1 MFGAT
6 VTFLIT
12 TSRYR
17 VAIVVAALMAP
28 LSCAIAGEAA
38 KEGEERVDTEFIF
51 GFTAGADVGE
61 LGERELEHQTQTLWA
76 KRDGSYTAL
85 TDQLRYETSPLQDFR
100 FEIGAPIAYYNM
112 SGVTGLDDRN
122 QAAFNGVSTE
132 FRYRLFDRDHAPFG
146 LTLSAEP
153 HWARTDEITG
163 ERVENYGGELSVALD
178 KELIPNRVFAAFNA
192 VYDPEVSRTPGL
204 WVRES
209 GLSFSAAITTQISP
223 GIFVGGEA
231 RYMRKYDGVDLDT
244 LSGQAFF
251 AGPSAF
257 WRISKRFAVSGAWS
271 VQVAGRSTDVP
282 AALDLVKF
290 TRQQALLR
298 VEYNF

>member
-1 MFGAT
+1 M
-6 VTFLIT
+6 
-12 TSRYR
+12 
-17 VAIVVAALMAP
+17 IVVAALMGP
-28 LSCAIAGEAA
+28 FSCAIAGEAA
-38 KEGEERVDTEFIF
+38 KEGEEERVDTEFIF

-61 LGERELEHQTQTLWA
+61 LGERELEHRTQTQWA

-146 LTLSAEP
+146 LTFGAEP

-163 ERVENYGGELSVALD
+163 EHVENYGGELSVALD
-178 KELIPNRVFAAFNA
+178 KELVSNRLFAAFNA
-192 VYDPEVSRTPGL
+192 VYDPEVSRSPGL

-209 GLSFSAAITTQISP
+209 MLSFSAAMTAQISP
-223 GIFVGGEA
+223 GVFVGGEA
-231 RYMRKYDGVDLDT
+231 RYMRKYDGVDLDV
-244 LSGQAFF
+244 LAGQAFF
-251 AGPSAF
+251 VGPSAY
-257 WRISKRFAVSGAWS
+257 WRISKRFAMSGAFS
-271 VQVAGRSTDVP
+271 VQVAGRATDVP
-282 AALDLVKF
+282 GSLDLTRF

>member
-1 MFGAT
+1 M
-6 VTFLIT
+6 TFFLDS
-12 TSRYR
+12 SRYR
-17 VAIVVAALMAP
+17 VAIVLALVAP
-28 LSCAIAGEAA
+28 LSCAVAGEAA
-38 KEGEERVDTEFIF
+38 RQGEEERVDTEFIF

-61 LGERELEHQTQTLWA
+61 LGEQEIEHQTQMQWA
-76 KRDGSYTAL
+76 KRDGSYAAA
-85 TDQLRYETSPLQDFR
+85 TDQLRYETSPIKDFR

-112 SGVTGLDDRN
+112 SGVTGLDDHN

-146 LTLSAEP
+146 LTLGAEP

-163 ERVENYGGELSVALD
+163 ERVENYGGELSVAID
-178 KELIPNRVFAAFNA
+178 RELVNNRIFAAFNA
-192 VYDPEVSRTPGL
+192 VYDPELSRVQGA

-209 GLSFSAAITTQISP
+209 MLSFSAAVTVQIAA
-223 GIFVGGEA
+223 GTFVGGEA
-231 RYMRKYDGVDLDT
+231 RYVRKYEGVDIDT

-251 AGPSAF
+251 VGPSAF
-257 WRISKRFAVSGAWS
+257 WRLSKRLAISGAWS
-271 VQVAGRSTDVP
+271 VQVAGRSTDMP
-282 AALDLVKF
+282 GSLDLVRF